1 MKTFARSG
9 PAGRSVGTFIFL
21 QGEFWPNGI
30 YAGISEVAYAAQDLS
45 VNRVGIFPTR
55 RIERE
60 QTAGRVTREFVDD
73 AVRHGTNPA
82 EGLPAR
88 LPESESEKL

>member
-9 PAGRSVGTFIFL
+9 RNWRAVGTFIVL

-30 YAGISEVAYAAQDLS
+30 YAGISEVAYAVQDLS

-55 RIERE
+55 RFERE
-60 QTAGRVTREFVDD
+60 QSKSDATGALALMRADGRELRGRASRQGCGRAD
-73 AVRHGTNPA
+73 RQ
-82 EGLPAR
+82 
-88 LPESESEKL
+88 KL